1 MADLLDIDALAARAA
16 RLVAHDDETAERAV
30 VGIAGPPGSGKS
42 TLGEHLAA
50 RLAALGVPAVRVP
63 MDGFHL
69 ADAELVRL
77 GRRSHKGAI
86 DTFDVDGYAALL
98 RRARTT
104 RARTVYAPDFDRTVH
119 QPVAGSIPV
128 LPEHRLVVTEG
139 NYLLA
144 PDPAWRAVRGL
155 LDEVWY
161 CSLPDETRVA
171 RLVARHERFG
181 KTPDQAREWVAVVDE
196 PNAAAIAA
204 WRDTADLV
212 VDVAGL
218 RLEPGRD

>member
-1 MADLLDIDALAARAA
+1 MADDLDALAARAA
-16 RLVAHDDETAERAV
+16 GLAARDDESAERAV
-30 VGIAGPPGSGKS
+30 LGITGPPGSGKS
-42 TLGEHLAA
+42 TLGERLAA
-50 RLAALGVPAVRVP
+50 AVAALGVGVVRVP

-69 ADAELVRL
+69 ANDELVRL
-77 GRRSHKGAI
+77 GRRDRKGAI

-98 RRARTT
+98 RRARTV
-104 RARTVYAPDFDRTVH
+104 RARTVYAPDFDRAVH

-128 LPEHRLVVTEG
+128 LPEARLVITEG

-144 PDPAWRAVRGL
+144 PEPAWRSVRGL

-161 CSLPDETRVA
+161 CELASDERVR

-181 KTPDQAREWVAVVDE
+181 KAPEAARAWVATVDE
-196 PNAAAIAA
+196 PNAAAIAG

-212 VDVAGL
+212 VDLAALGL
-218 RLEPGRD
+218 PPGRD

>member
-1 MADLLDIDALAARAA
+1 MADDLPTLAVRAAALAA
-16 RLVAHDDETAERAV
+16 HEDETAERAV
-30 VGIAGPPGSGKS
+30 LGITGPPGSGKS
-42 TLGEHLAA
+42 TLGERLASA
-50 RLAALGVPAVRVP
+50 VAALGVPVVRVP

-69 ADAELVRL
+69 ADDELVRL
-77 GRRSHKGAI
+77 GRRDRKGAI

-98 RRARTT
+98 RRARTV
-104 RARTVYAPDFDRTVH
+104 RARTVYAPDFDRAVH

-128 LPEHRLVVTEG
+128 LPEARLVITEG
-139 NYLLA
+139 NYLLS

-161 CSLPDETRVA
+161 CELASDERVR

-181 KTPDQAREWVAVVDE
+181 KAPDAARAWVATVDE
-196 PNAAAIAA
+196 PNAVAIAA

-212 VDVAGL
+212 VDVTSLGL
-218 RLEPGRD
+218 PAGRD

>member
-1 MADLLDIDALAARAA
+1 MPDDLHTLADRAAALAAR
-16 RLVAHDDETAERAV
+16 DDEADERAV
-30 VGIAGPPGSGKS
+30 LGITGPPGSGKS

-50 RLAALGVPAVRVP
+50 AVAALGVIVVRVP

-69 ADAELVRL
+69 ADDELTRL
-77 GRRSHKGAI
+77 GRRDRKGAI

-98 RRARTT
+98 RRARTV
-104 RARTVYAPDFDRTVH
+104 RARTVYAPDFDRSVH
-119 QPVAGSIPV
+119 QPIAGSIPV
-128 LPEHRLVVTEG
+128 PPEARLVITEG
-139 NYLLA
+139 NYLRS

-161 CSLPDETRVA
+161 CSLPDDERLG

-181 KTPDQAREWVAVVDE
+181 KTPDAARAWVARVDE
-196 PNAAAIAA
+196 PNAAAITA

-212 VDVAGL
+212 VDVSAL
-218 RLEPGRD
+218 DLEPGRD

>member
-1 MADLLDIDALAARAA
+1 M
-16 RLVAHDDETAERAV
+16 
-30 VGIAGPPGSGKS
+30 
-42 TLGEHLAA
+42 
-50 RLAALGVPAVRVP
+50 
-63 MDGFHL
+63 
-69 ADAELVRL
+69 
-77 GRRSHKGAI
+77 
-86 DTFDVDGYAALL
+86 
-98 RRARTT
+98 
-104 RARTVYAPDFDRTVH
+104 H

-181 KTPDQAREWVAVVDE
+181 KAPDQAREWVAVVDE

>member
-1 MADLLDIDALAARAA
+1 MADDLQALAARAA
-16 RLVAHDDETAERAV
+16 ALTVRDDEAGERAV
-30 VGIAGPPGSGKS
+30 LGITGPPGAGKS
-42 TLGEHLAA
+42 TLGERLAA
-50 RLAALGVPAVRVP
+50 AVAALGVAVVRVP

-77 GRRSHKGAI
+77 GRRQRKGAI

-98 RRARTT
+98 RRARTV
-104 RARTVYAPDFDRTVH
+104 RARTVYAPDFDRGLH
-119 QPVAGSIPV
+119 QPVAGAIPV
-128 LPEHRLVVTEG
+128 EPHARLVITEG

-161 CSLPDETRVA
+161 CDLPSDERVR

-181 KTPDQAREWVAVVDE
+181 KAPDAARAWVASVDE
-196 PNAAAIAA
+196 PNAAAVAS
-204 WRDTADLV
+204 WRGAADLV
-212 VDVAGL
+212 VDLLAL
-218 RLEPGRD
+218 DLEPGRD

>member
-1 MADLLDIDALAARAA
+1 VPDDLHYLAVRAAALAAR
-16 RLVAHDDETAERAV
+16 DDEAAERAV
-30 VGIAGPPGSGKS
+30 LGITGPPGSGKS
-42 TLGEHLAA
+42 TLGEHLADA
-50 RLAALGVPAVRVP
+50 ISAVGVSVVRVP

-69 ADAELVRL
+69 ADDELVRL
-77 GRRSHKGAI
+77 GRRGRKGAI

-98 RRARTT
+98 RRARTV
-104 RARTVYAPDFDRTVH
+104 RARTVYAPDFDRSLH

-128 LPEHRLVVTEG
+128 LPEARLVITEG
-139 NYLLA
+139 NYLLS

-161 CSLPDETRVA
+161 CDLERGERVR

-181 KTPDQAREWVAVVDE
+181 KAPDAARDWVAAVDE

-204 WRDTADLV
+204 WSGTSDLV
-212 VDVAGL
+212 LDVAEL
-218 RLEPGRD
+218 DLPPGRD

>member
-1 MADLLDIDALAARAA
+1 MADDLHTLAVRAA
-16 RLVAHDDETAERAV
+16 ALVARDDEAGERAV
-30 VGIAGPPGSGKS
+30 LGIAGPPGSGKS
-42 TLGEHLAA
+42 TLGEHLADA
-50 RLAALGVPAVRVP
+50 VAALGVGVVRVP

-69 ADAELVRL
+69 ADGELVRL
-77 GRRSHKGAI
+77 GRRGRKGAI

-98 RRARTT
+98 RRARTV
-104 RARTVYAPDFDRTVH
+104 RARTVYAPDFDRSLH

-128 LPEHRLVVTEG
+128 LPEARLVITEG
-139 NYLLA
+139 NYLLS

-161 CSLPDETRVA
+161 CDLERDERVR

-181 KTPDQAREWVAVVDE
+181 KAPDVALDWVAAVDE

-204 WRDTADLV
+204 WSGTADLV

-218 RLEPGRD
+218 DLPPGRD

>member
-1 MADLLDIDALAARAA
+1 VPDDLHYLAVRAAALA
-16 RLVAHDDETAERAV
+16 AHDDEAAERAV
-30 VGIAGPPGSGKS
+30 LGITGPPGSGKS
-42 TLGEHLAA
+42 TLGENLAA
-50 RLAALGVPAVRVP
+50 AIASLGVSVVRVP

-69 ADAELVRL
+69 ADDELVRL
-77 GRRSHKGAI
+77 GRRDRKGAI

-98 RRARTT
+98 RRARTA
-104 RARTVYAPDFDRTVH
+104 RARTVYAPDFDRRLH

-128 LPEHRLVVTEG
+128 PPEARLVITEG
-139 NYLLA
+139 NYLLS

-161 CSLPDETRVA
+161 CELERDEREH

-181 KTPDQAREWVAVVDE
+181 KAPDVARAWVASVDE
-196 PNAAAIAA
+196 PNASAIAA
-204 WRDTADLV
+204 WRGTADLV

-218 RLEPGRD
+218 ALPPGRD